1 MPNISK
7 RGASKSIRE
16 DQCSPNLLFII
27 ITTTTFLSIIA
38 LPYSSIT
45 FSSKPPKPLTSA
57 KMVSFTT
64 IAIVSF
70 ATFSLIEPSLGAG
83 AAARVGVSVV
93 SSTLGGNNHKR
104 DVSTESAAEK
114 QLESNFATC
123 LSNLHAKIPTMTYNA
138 DRSVDMGNLPASCMH
153 EVEAYNNQ
161 TNIKEMD
168 ATHGRIIIKGHDSIH
183 MDQIPADLHKL
194 LEEKLGKPGS
204 NKPHSA

>member
-1 MPNISK
+1 M
-7 RGASKSIRE
+7 G
-16 DQCSPNLLFII
+16 
-27 ITTTTFLSIIA
+27 
-38 LPYSSIT
+38 
-45 FSSKPPKPLTSA
+45 
-57 KMVSFTT
+57 SFTT
-64 IAIVSF
+64 IIIVSF
-70 ATFSLIEPSLGAG
+70 ATFSSLIEPSLGAG

-93 SSTLGGNNHKR
+93 SSALGGNHKR
-104 DVSTESAAEK
+104 EVSIESAAEK

-138 DRSVDMGNLPASCMH
+138 DKSVDMGNLPASCMR
-153 EVEAYNNQ
+153 EAEAYNNQ

>member
-1 MPNISK
+1 M
-7 RGASKSIRE
+7 G
-16 DQCSPNLLFII
+16 
-27 ITTTTFLSIIA
+27 
-38 LPYSSIT
+38 
-45 FSSKPPKPLTSA
+45 
-57 KMVSFTT
+57 SFTA

-70 ATFSLIEPSLGAG
+70 AAFSLIEPSLGA
-83 AAARVGVSVV
+83 AAAVGVGLSVV
-93 SSTLGGNNHKR
+93 TSALGNKHSR

-123 LSNLHAKIPTMTYNA
+123 LSNLHTKIPTMTYNA
-138 DRSVDMGNLPASCMH
+138 DKSVDMGNLPASCMH

-183 MDQIPADLHKL
+183 MEQIPADLHKL

-204 NKPHSA
+204 NKRHSA